1 MKNWQRNLLAVLGLS
16 TLGGLAWAQSSTSP
30 AMAAAGAPNGWH
42 RHAGGAGGEL
52 RHVLHQLNLTADQK
66 TQVQGILAQAK
77 PQLQTLTS
85 TSRSDRLSLAKA
97 APTDPSYPSL
107 LAAVKADATARIQ
120 QGADIRQQIYAVLTP
135 AQQAQIPQIIDTQQ
149 AKWETR
155 KAQRKA
161 SASPAS

>member
-1 MKNWQRNLLAVLGLS
+1 ML
-16 TLGGLAWAQSSTSP
+16 
-30 AMAAAGAPNGWH
+30 
-42 RHAGGAGGEL
+42 
-52 RHVLHQLNLTADQK
+52 
-66 TQVQGILAQAK
+66 
-77 PQLQTLTS
+77 S

-97 APTDPSYPSL
+97 APTDPNYPSL